1 MPILGSGGR
10 VLFKRPLPPTVDLP
24 PEDYLPSC
32 SAYNFNSAGWIS
44 GDLACINGLPIA
56 DEGGGF
62 PSNVAGYASYQGSTL
77 FLGPNRTQI
86 SNNNDVFYKDDTE
99 DYPDGAFGDDANFYA
114 VNGVGGVPED
124 QLDKEECYWIGID
137 QFGKLRFYESRCAA
151 IAGCPDNA
159 VTLSQSPPF
168 DPLTLRPAGTGEYA
182 NARWDCIF
190 DECLVSNASYGFS
203 DVQDE
208 DTDVSICTS
217 APEYDFPV
225 AGFDEYENADVQ
237 PRPASETS
245 FPQALCNIREYTLN
259 LDAPAIDTTLVGE
272 KFGENIKS
280 LVNGGGSFEFF
291 IDRACFGR
299 DQEEASWL
307 MLNLLFLTEGGAS
320 GGEIGTEAWF
330 YLYENE
336 GCNSNSCFPP
346 LGGSLYYKANILIT
360 QTAINVRPDQI
371 IAGTAEFVTT
381 GEIKLLQ
388 AP

>member
-10 VLFKRPLPPTVDLP
+10 VLFKRPTPPAVKLP
-24 PEDYLPSC
+24 PEDYLPDC
-32 SAYNFNSAGWIS
+32 SAYNANLSGWLS
-44 GDLACINGLPIA
+44 GDLACITGLPTA
-56 DEGGGF
+56 GGSQF
-62 PSNVAGYASYQGSTL
+62 PSNVAGYASYQGSSF
-77 FLGPNRTQI
+77 FLGPNRDQI
-86 SNNNDVFYKDDTE
+86 SSDGDIFYKDDTE
-99 DYPDGAFGDDANFYA
+99 DYPDGAFGDAANFYA
-114 VNGVGGVPED
+114 VNGVGGIPED
-124 QLDKEECYWIGID
+124 AGDKEECYWIGID

-151 IAGCPDNA
+151 IAGCPGSSVELA
-159 VTLSQSPPF
+159 QTPPF
-168 DPLTLRPAGTGEYA
+168 DTLTLRPPGTGEYA
-182 NARWDCIF
+182 NARWECIF
-190 DECLVSNASYGFS
+190 DQCLVSTGQYGFS

-208 DTDVSICTS
+208 DTGVSICAS
-217 APEYDFPV
+217 APEYDFPI
-225 AGFDEYENADVQ
+225 AGDDEYDNADVL
-237 PRPASETS
+237 PRPATQ
-245 FPQALCNIREYTLN
+245 FPVPQVLCNIREYSLN

-291 IDRACFGR
+291 IDRACF
-299 DQEEASWL
+299 EEDREEGSWL
-307 MLNLLFLTEGGAS
+307 LLNLLMLTEGGCG
-320 GGEIGTEAWF
+320 GGELGTEAWF

-388 AP
+388 AA